1 MSSDPTREFLVL
13 LGRIETAV
21 RRGCPQEEGNFDCDE
36 DLDVWKAKV
45 RSFEAS
51 LRERLA
57 GLGVSESSAERYR
70 SRIEEL
76 SPALELAMAEQRQA
90 AATTTE
96 PSGEAA
102 NSTTPEPLLKQQQVN
117 YPQVA
122 AATAQVSAA
131 ERPVTSI
138 VQSAS
143 VAHRPASPSERK
155 DSQQANLPWRRH
167 AEGQRSSTRE
177 RPAGGHAASR
187 SNVESEMDDIV
198 MQMKNAANSFNR
210 TIKED
215 IAHLEDIDKSQTEG
229 LDKVKAQTEKGKKFM
244 RSNQLSFFCTMIMV
258 AVSVIVFFMMIPFII
273 FT

>member
-21 RRGCPQEEGNFDCDE
+21 RRGCPQEEGNFDCGE
-36 DLDVWKAKV
+36 DLEVWRAKV
-45 RSFEAS
+45 RSFEAA
-51 LRERLA
+51 LRERLS

-76 SPALELAMAEQRQA
+76 TPALEIALAEQRQA
-90 AATTTE
+90 AATTE
-96 PSGEAA
+96 PEGEAA
-102 NSTTPEPLLKQQQVN
+102 DSTTPEPLLKQQQVN

-122 AATAQVSAA
+122 VATAQVSAA
-131 ERPVTSI
+131 ELPATSTGQ
-138 VQSAS
+138 VAS
-143 VAHRPASPSERK
+143 VAHSLASPSERK
-155 DSQQANLPWRRH
+155 DSQQTNLPWRRH

-187 SNVESEMDDIV
+187 GNVESEMDDIV

-215 IAHLEDIDKSQTEG
+215 IAHLDDIDKSQTEG
-229 LDKVKAQTEKGKKFM
+229 LDKVKGQTEKGKKFM

-258 AVSVIVFFMMIPFII
+258 AVSVIIVFMMIPFII